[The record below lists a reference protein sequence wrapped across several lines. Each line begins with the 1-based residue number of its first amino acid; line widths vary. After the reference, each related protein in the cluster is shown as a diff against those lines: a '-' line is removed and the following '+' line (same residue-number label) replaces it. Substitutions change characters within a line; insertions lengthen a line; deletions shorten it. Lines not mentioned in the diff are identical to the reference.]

1 VLNVCLALGKS
12 FGSQGATDMS
22 EYARTLAAQG
32 HHVLVLCPFSEFG
45 DSCQPNLEVVTF
57 GVRINGK
64 LNPLPS
70 TILARRMR
78 HALRPY
84 RRDVDVIHAPAFPE
98 FGLDFRPLLPV
109 PSVLDVRSLPVS
121 SRLAHTV
128 GRSLLRLQRRAF
140 TQTVVIDAALSDLVF
155 GTRLPEVPLGVNLER
170 FQPGTN
176 AVLRTELGLEPEEPL
191 AVYLGAI
198 GRVRNIPVV
207 IEALSR
213 VLRAGVHLKVL
224 FVGGGESSVAE
235 LQQKAR
241 ELGVAGNTLF
251 AGSVPYQKVPL
262 YLQAADFALAYV
274 PFKVQFM
281 HQPPLKT
288 LEYLACGLPVVA
300 TATPGNLRFVKDEW
314 NGLVTTDHAGALADA
329 MRRMT
334 GEPLLRHRL
343 ARNARQS
350 VREYDYPR
358 IVERFLLPAYRRAIS
373 LYGGAR
379 R

>member
-1 VLNVCLALGKS
+1 VLNVCLVLGKS
-12 FGSQGATDMS
+12 FGSQGATDMA
-22 EYARTLAAQG
+22 EYAQTLAGLG
-32 HHVLVLCPFSEFG
+32 HHVLVLCPSSELG
-45 DSCQPNLEVVTF
+45 DSREPNLEVVTF
-57 GVRINGK
+57 GMRIDGK

-84 RRDVDVIHAPAFPE
+84 RRDVDVFHAPAFPE

-140 TQTVVIDAALSDLVF
+140 TQTVVIDAALSELVF

-176 AVLRTELGLEPEEPL
+176 AALRTELGLEPEEPV

-314 NGLVTTDHAGALADA
+314 NGLVTTDDAGALADA
-329 MRRMT
+329 MRRMA
-334 GEPLLRHRL
+334 GEPLLRRRL

-358 IVERFLLPAYRRAIS
+358 IVERSLLPVYRRAIS